1 MPQLDVSTYSTQIFW
16 LCLCFGVLFIIA
28 KTFIVPNMNEI
39 FGNRL
44 RHINSLLEQA
54 EKQAQE
60 AQKIDAETTAFIEN
74 AKVDIA
80 INEEQ
85 RIHEFNEK
93 IERMQ
98 QDLSN
103 RNAENST
110 IALLSI
116 DKSISELSKDLE
128 NKIPDM
134 VNLICN
140 IISQRK

>member
-1 MPQLDVSTYSTQIFW
+1 M
-16 LCLCFGVLFIIA
+16 
-28 KTFIVPNMNEI
+28 
-39 FGNRL
+39 
-44 RHINSLLEQA
+44 EQA

-110 IALLSI
+110 VALLSI